1 VIVVI
6 MICIAAL
13 SLILLDRPV
22 AAWVLAQGDGLRSIA
37 ELVST
42 LAGPWT
48 VLTVLSAL
56 ALVDWLRRRAETSFG
71 LAASARQPWP
81 GLLARGALALVV
93 TLALKSLVGRARP
106 DVVFD
111 PYIFAPFATPDA
123 SLPSTQ
129 AAVIVAL
136 AIGIGSQWPRWRTV
150 AVILA
155 CIAAGS
161 RVLAGDHWLS
171 DVIVGGVVGW
181 ICGRP
186 WPAMERL
193 RRPPGRAGW

>member
-1 VIVVI
+1 LIAVVT
-6 MICIAAL
+6 ICLAAL
-13 SLILLDRPV
+13 SLILMDRPV
-22 AAWVLAQGDGLRSIA
+22 ATWALAQGDELRPIA

-71 LAASARQPWP
+71 LAASAPQPWP

-93 TLALKSLVGRARP
+93 TLALKRLVGRARP

-136 AIGIGSQWPRWRTV
+136 AIGIGSQWQRWQAV
-150 AVILA
+150 AVTLA
-155 CIAAGS
+155 CIVAGS

-171 DVIVGGVVGW
+171 DVLVGGVVGR
-181 ICGRP
+181 ICGCP
-186 WPAMERL
+186 WPAIDRP